1 MAIGFAVGLI
11 VPAITWLMA
20 EVVFKN
26 YTATLNK
33 PAAPYLI
40 GIAVN
45 LFIIRYFFKNDL
57 DQIGTGAILCTFIF
71 MAAVFLFKVGH
82 FA

>member
-11 VPAITWLMA
+11 FPAFTWLMA
-20 EVVFKN
+20 DVVLKS
-26 YTATLNK
+26 YTATLEK
-33 PAAPYLI
+33 PAIPYLI

-45 LFIIRYFFKNDL
+45 LFIIRYFFKKEL
-57 DQIGTGAILCTFIF
+57 DQSGTGAILCTFIV

>member
-1 MAIGFAVGLI
+1 MVIGFAVGLI
-11 VPAITWLMA
+11 VPSLIWLMA
-20 EVVFKN
+20 DVVLKN
-26 YTATLNK
+26 YTATLTK
-33 PAAPYLI
+33 PVTPYLI

-57 DQIGTGAILCTFIF
+57 DQSGTGAILCTFIF
-71 MAAVFLFKVGH
+71 MAAVFYFKVGH

>member
-20 EVVFKN
+20 EVIFKN

-33 PAAPYLI
+33 PSAPYLI

-57 DQIGTGAILCTFIF
+57 PKRYRRHTLYLYIHGSSFFI
-71 MAAVFLFKVGH
+71 
-82 FA
+82 

>member
-57 DQIGTGAILCTFIF
+57 DQSGIGAILCTFIF
-71 MAAVFLFKVGH
+71 MALVFYFKVGH